1 VAGSLT
7 GWSRRKLF
15 ALPVPTANLTDFPV
29 EVPIVADA
37 DIGAACLA
45 SGYDIRFTA
54 ADGSTLLPYERE
66 SFAVAGGEATGVFW
80 VKSDVAMAG
89 TYIWCY
95 YGNPDAADGEDH
107 EAVWDANHKL
117 VAHMNDLTTSTIH
130 DSTLNH
136 NDGTKKGANE
146 PIEAVG
152 KIGKGQDFDGIDD
165 HITVP
170 DSTSLRSPTTTNR
183 LTWGC
188 WLKGLTAW
196 SAEYE
201 LFVAKAGTAV
211 YFAVLNSKLYV
222 SLSIGGTQRMLNSNF
237 VATIGTWHLVRATWD
252 GEFIRIYVDGELKNT
267 SVSYAGQAL
276 DFTTNGIIFG
286 RWTTTDVVNRFEGL
300 LDEASISAVDRTAAW
315 IAFEYAN
322 MNPADGG
329 LTWGAEESLFMEILM
344 NANELIVI
352 RAKAVTFRANG
363 AATASGNSKLTPVKV
378 TQFKEAEFFLD
389 VTAASGTTPT
399 LNVAIVTKDPISGKW
414 FTLVSFTQATGVT
427 TERKVVT
434 GNLGAFLAAT
444 WAIGGTG
451 SPTFAFSIGA
461 VLKAE

>member
-1 VAGSLT
+1 MVGSLT

-15 ALPVPTANLTDFPV
+15 ALPVPTANLTDFPNC
-29 EVPIVADA
+29 IKIIADGK
-37 DIGAACLA
+37 IGAACRA
-45 SGYDIRFTA
+45 DGFDIRFTA
-54 ADGSTLLPYERE
+54 VDGITLLPYERE
-66 SFAVAGGEATGVFW
+66 SFAVAGGEATGIFW

-89 TYIWCY
+89 TYIWLY
-95 YGNPDAADGEDH
+95 YGNLSATDGENH
-107 EAVWDANHKL
+107 EAVWNANYKL

-130 DSTLNH
+130 DSTSNH
-136 NDGTKKGANE
+136 NNGAKLAANE
-146 PIEAVG
+146 PIEAAG
-152 KIGKGQDFDGIDD
+152 KIGKGQDFDGANDYISVGDGASLQFGTGSF
-165 HITVP
+165 TVEGWVNQAGYAGI
-170 DSTSLRSPTTTNR
+170 LEKRS
-183 LTWGC
+183 
-188 WLKGLTAW
+188 
-196 SAEYE
+196 
-201 LFVAKAGTAV
+201 
-211 YFAVLNSKLYV
+211 
-222 SLSIGGTQRMLNSNF
+222 GGTGWIFATGPPYTYLILHGDSYAFPGIPAGSFQHFVMVVDRVSNLATLYMNGTPGTPINISATAETSNSP
-237 VATIGTWHLVRATWD
+237 GTNLWLGKSNDPT
-252 GEFIRIYVDGELKNT
+252 YVDG
-267 SVSYAGQAL
+267 V
-276 DFTTNGIIFG
+276 
-286 RWTTTDVVNRFEGL
+286 
-300 LDEASISAVDRTAAW
+300 LDEMRVSGATRSAAW
-315 IAFEYAN
+315 IAYEYAN

-329 LTWGAEESLFMEILM
+329 LTWGEEVSLFMEILL
-344 NANELIVI
+344 NAYELIVI